1 MLWPQQP
8 RHLNVLRQRVENLLS
23 DRKSFGEVQLS
34 RVVDD
39 VFTRVVP
46 VKVADGL
53 LENTLVVR
61 AHAFVLQSIGASCT

>member
-1 MLWPQQP
+1 MLWPEQP
-8 RHLNVLRQRVENLLS
+8 RHLNVLRQRVEYLLG
-23 DRKSFGEVQLS
+23 DRKSLGEVQLS

-53 LENTLVVR
+53 LENTFVVR
-61 AHAFVLQSIGASCT
+61 VHAFVLQSIRASYT